1 MMDEEK
7 LLSKKEVLEKMGIS
21 YGQLYRWK
29 RKGLIPETWFI
40 RRSTFTGQETFFPQE
55 KIIARIE
62 RIVEMKDDHP
72 LDDLA
77 DLITEQ
83 VNEKLEVAFS
93 KLRKMGWLDEQVIQM
108 CHLEGD
114 KRSAL
119 SLNETLCI
127 GVLRQLK
134 GTARKEEI
142 DLTKRT
148 LDKALAKGLID
159 RVREEKLSLY
169 ILRKR
174 LSAVGISAE
183 ISLVTIANEGA
194 IFDPDIEVVQS
205 IELRTIL
212 ERIKLDLAKEKGCSA
227 KEEQK
232 QAEKAQKRLEKAQER
247 VERAQERVEEA
258 QERMEEDR

>member
-1 MMDEEK
+1 MDEEK
-7 LLSKKEVLEKMGIS
+7 LISKKEVLKKMGIS

-29 RKGLIPETWFI
+29 RKGLIPESWFI

-55 KIIARIE
+55 KILERIE
-62 RIVEMKDDHP
+62 RIKAMKEDHP

-93 KLRKMGWLDEQVIQM
+93 KLRKMGWLDEQVIQV
-108 CHLEGD
+108 CHLREDGQ
-114 KRSAL
+114 SVL
-119 SLNETLCI
+119 SLNETFCI
-127 GVLRQLK
+127 GVLRQMR

-148 LDKALAKGLID
+148 LDEALAKGLIE
-159 RVREEKLSLY
+159 RIREERLSLHL
-169 ILRKR
+169 LRKR

-194 IFDPDIEVVQS
+194 FFDPDIEVVQS
-205 IELRTIL
+205 IELRTLL
-212 ERIKLDLAKEKGCSA
+212 ERIKLDLAKEKEHSTKG
-227 KEEQK
+227 EQK
-232 QAEKAQKRLEKAQER
+232 RREKAQEQ
-247 VERAQERVEEA
+247 A
-258 QERMEEDR
+258 EEDR

>member
-1 MMDEEK
+1 MNEEK
-7 LLSKKEVLEKMGIS
+7 LISKKEVLKKMGIS

-29 RKGLIPETWFI
+29 RKGLIPESWFI

-55 KIIARIE
+55 KILERIE
-62 RIVEMKDDHP
+62 RIKAMKEDHP

-93 KLRKMGWLDEQVIQM
+93 KLRKMGWLDEQVIQV
-108 CHLEGD
+108 CHLREDGQ
-114 KRSAL
+114 SIL
-119 SLNETLCI
+119 SLNETFCI
-127 GVLRQLK
+127 GVLRQMR

-148 LDKALAKGLID
+148 LDEALAKGLIEQI
-159 RVREEKLSLY
+159 REERLSLHL
-169 ILRKR
+169 LRKR

-194 IFDPDIEVVQS
+194 FFDPDIEVVQS
-205 IELRTIL
+205 IELRTLL
-212 ERIKLDLAKEKGCSA
+212 EQIKLDLAKEKEHSTKG
-227 KEEQK
+227 EQK
-232 QAEKAQKRLEKAQER
+232 RREKAQEQ
-247 VERAQERVEEA
+247 A
-258 QERMEEDR
+258 EEDR